1 MSEIKY
7 RYGFRNNYRRSIPLT
22 EMWLKDLADFF
33 TSLRYRIYHGGQ
45 LPTIVA
51 YPDFP
56 SKRTTLYKIAKR
68 LKYRLTN
75 KPIEADI
82 VIYFEDITLGST
94 QSIERYYGNR
104 RIINGQCS
112 DISKKKVEEAH
123 AKVLGY
129 TTAVDP
135 TTHVGKA
142 LVKSDEN
149 AKHDGVVIQCPI
161 AAVEVGKV
169 YQIIIDNTHTNGDAV
184 DMRVPVYGN
193 TIPLVYRKYK
203 KPEVRFTNEVHRT
216 TMHPTETMLS
226 EDEQKA
232 IIAFAK
238 EMSADWCE
246 LDVLRDN
253 TSGKIYIVDLNKTAY
268 GPPAELKEQEEAIT
282 LLTRAFQ
289 SAWITTAAAQR

>member
-104 RIINGQCS
+104 RIINGQCT

-129 TTAVDP
+129 TTAIDP

-161 AAVEVGKV
+161 SEIEDGKV
-169 YQIIIDNTHTNGDAV
+169 YQIIIDNTHSNGDAV

-203 KPEVRFTNEVHRT
+203 KPEVRFTNAVHRT

-226 EDEQKA
+226 EEEQKA
-232 IIAFAK
+232 IIAFAQ
-238 EMSADWCE
+238 EMRADWCE

-289 SAWITTAAAQR
+289 SAWMTSAAT